1 MFSTK
6 DTQSHW
12 DGTYKRLLLEMPE
25 NMKIPVL
32 PHPFFGLEKPD
43 YETISCPVFI
53 ALRKIMFIY
62 CCAIGHIVWVVL
74 PKPSGAMHPRRA
86 RIDNAPWMNAQY
98 RPEVMP

>member
-43 YETISCPVFI
+43 HDT
-53 ALRKIMFIY
+53 
-62 CCAIGHIVWVVL
+62 
-74 PKPSGAMHPRRA
+74 
-86 RIDNAPWMNAQY
+86 
-98 RPEVMP
+98 